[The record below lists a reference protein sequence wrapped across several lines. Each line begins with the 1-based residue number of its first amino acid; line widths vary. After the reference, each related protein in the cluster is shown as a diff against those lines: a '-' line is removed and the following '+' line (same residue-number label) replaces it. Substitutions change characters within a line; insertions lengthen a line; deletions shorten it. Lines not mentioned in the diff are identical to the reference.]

1 MVSVEV
7 EIIEKNAYRDI
18 GEYKLKV
25 TSIYVFLI
33 RVFKYE
39 KLIKD

>member
-18 GEYKLKV
+18 GNYKVKV
-25 TSIYVFLI
+25 TSVYVFLI
-33 RVFKYE
+33 RVFMYDR
-39 KLIKD
+39 LIKD